1 MMKIEH
7 VCVMAGG
14 REIIVGGE
22 NPFDASVDY
31 HTHTNVDI
39 ADARR
44 DLQERAA
51 ALRSDKQQQGKQAFE
66 DFINDMEQRAGQP
79 PLSKGVL
86 GAHSEAKQLDQVLR
100 LLLWRDAQK
109 ERAYV

>member
-7 VCVMAGG
+7 VYVMAGG

-22 NPFDASVDY
+22 NPFDALVDY

-51 ALRSDKQQQGKQAFE
+51 ALRSDKRQQGKQAFE
-66 DFINDMEQRAGQP
+66 DFIKEMEQRAGQQL
-79 PLSKGVL
+79 LSEGIL
-86 GAHSEAKQLDQVLR
+86 GTHPEAKQLDEVLR